1 MSTDSPP
8 VNFTFDKIE
17 YIPMAFGFPAYHTER
32 YDAQN
37 DIDLRSVAKETLAQ
51 LSWVLRTEGS
61 MEILASTSLNLRTW
75 GEKVTIKF
83 EDDRSISITSR
94 CALPTQCFDWGK
106 NRANVVKYIAALKQR
121 VEQVSG
127 GNGEQRY

>member
-1 MSTDSPP
+1 
-8 VNFTFDKIE
+8 
-17 YIPMAFGFPAYHTER
+17 MAFGFPAYHTER
-32 YDAQN
+32 YDAQH

-51 LSWVLRTEGS
+51 LSWALRTEES
-61 MEILASTSLNLRTW
+61 MEILASTSLNLRSW

-83 EDDRSISITSR
+83 EADRSISITSR

-106 NRANVVKYIAALKQR
+106 NRANVVKFIAALNQR

-127 GNGEQRY
+127 GNGGQRL